1 MHVLHWPC
9 LFFNLAEWCSKNPW
23 QRRCTGK
30 LTWWQYPKN
39 SSCTHRSW
47 YIHWRNKLKLYL
59 ILNHSNICSVPQASA
74 EKRGGK
80 NCTMQFIFET
90 KKFQCTTSNTI
101 NSNNYDQT
109 SSTLFLQSKRDHPK
123 VLQHPRF
130 QAFSE
135 SVPSEQSVVCVCFFN
150 NHFIR
155 LQNSKRA
162 GKEKKRTSAAAEFQ
176 IRWNKK
182 LYDSTTALRG
192 CVKWLFFVPRRMH
205 EHQRGSIHTKERHV
219 EISFITQVSSLAWCL
234 HFSF

>member
-162 GKEKKRTSAAAEFQ
+162 GKEKK
-176 IRWNKK
+176 
-182 LYDSTTALRG
+182 
-192 CVKWLFFVPRRMH
+192 
-205 EHQRGSIHTKERHV
+205 EHQLQLSFKFGETKSCTTPQRHYV
-219 EISFITQVSSLAWCL
+219 AV
-234 HFSF
+234 